1 MRPRSEPE
9 AGLPRVALRLA
20 LAGVALVLI
29 GIGFAPLNRIGA
41 DAFPAAEFVRE
52 ARAIVLPSLAADAPS
67 AWSHA
72 LALAQAWPGFAIAAA
87 GQWDARLLGALH
99 TLLAAGALVAFLAC
113 GRRHFSPRG
122 LLGVAAAG
130 VTLLLVTPT
139 ATRGTAL
146 GALGHAWWLLALA
159 HLSLSATGESRRSR
173 AIGWACGGLGL
184 AAATL
189 GLAASL
195 AGLLRDLRSRDRVG
209 AIAHGV
215 LVAVGTLLA
224 FQRDGSGDA
233 DIGSLLAA
241 FGWPMEWGWGW
252 PVLWAPLGV
261 AVARWLFSG
270 NEADARLAWVGPLG
284 LATLF
289 AALGFIVL
297 RTPPPHEWLN
307 FALLLNAASLAALPG
322 APQRRFVLG
331 TVWLIVVANGFVQT
345 VAGGRY
351 GKFEPLGA
359 EREIATDAAFRGV
372 RVASTYAMRAYPS
385 FHSVLPISVRAPLD
399 VTLGAE
405 PGGFGTARP
414 EGLEAPDKLP
424 FFSSWDAEQGAATH
438 AEFRSGWLRTSAPL
452 LQVRVAGTLRPPD
465 TALVLVTA
473 DGREIAPLGGGGEIG
488 RRWKRLNFAAPEEAF
503 RIVARDRSGADWIA
517 FTAPLEASDVMRT
530 VAKITQTASWWSVA
544 GVIALATAAWLG
556 GRRWL
561 GGASAVGFEWRVVP
575 WLATFAFAL
584 FFAWHVD
591 HIAGPNDAG
600 GYINL
605 AKTFASG
612 RMLGEFQRLPLDE
625 PAARDATLLIPS
637 TAKATAAGGMAPE
650 YPPGLPLLIAA
661 AGAFLPLPAA
671 TTLTLW
677 LHLVA
682 GVLVVRFAA
691 RGFGLPDA
699 WAWLAA
705 GIGALNSVF
714 LFHTLQPQS
723 DGPSM
728 VWITAA
734 VAWAWAARERA
745 GFAWLAGAATAVA
758 VLMRP
763 ANVLCFLPVVACLID
778 RPRLLLRVALAGAPA
793 ALWLFWFN
801 HRMYGSP
808 LLTGYGEVTG
818 WWAWEF
824 VPTTLASYAR
834 WLPAIFTPVV
844 VLAFAAPW
852 LRVVSRR
859 LLMVL
864 GLWAGGFLVFY
875 VCYWATYSDWF
886 NMRFV
891 LPGMPAL
898 IILGLHVLR
907 ALLARTRWRFLEP
920 GARVGPSA
928 ALVALLLG
936 ATISDSVRRDLLYFV
951 HACAAHRAPILWL
964 NENVQGPA
972 AIIAEH
978 ASNAVWHY
986 SDFILLRAK
995 HPAVRSPEFL
1005 ARIEAAGLPVYAVNQ
1020 HWERKGF
1027 VFGQGKGDGLP
1038 DLPGRWELRAVVW
1051 EGEYSL
1057 WRWHPP
1063 VGTESVKVPS
1073 AR

>member
-1 MRPRSEPE
+1 M
-9 AGLPRVALRLA
+9 LPRPETASCLPRLALRLA
-20 LAGVALVLI
+20 LAGLALILI
-29 GIGFAPLNRIGA
+29 GAGFAPLNKIGA
-41 DAFPAAEFVRE
+41 DVFPAAEFVRE

-72 LALAQAWPGFAIAAA
+72 LAFAQAWPGIAMAAA

-99 TLLAAGALVAFLAC
+99 TLLAAGALVAFLAS

-122 LLGVAAAG
+122 LLAVSAAG
-130 VTLLLVTPT
+130 VALLLLTPH

-159 HLSLSATGESRRSR
+159 HLSLSAAGQSHRSR
-173 AIGWACGGLGL
+173 VIGWVCGGLAL
-184 AAATL
+184 AATSL
-189 GLAASL
+189 GLAPAL
-195 AGLLRDLRSRDRVG
+195 AALLRDLRSRDHAGMIVHTALVG
-209 AIAHGV
+209 GGAMLTAWRHGRGE
-215 LVAVGTLLA
+215 A
-224 FQRDGSGDA
+224 DA
-233 DIGSLLAA
+233 GSLLAA
-241 FGWPMEWGWGW
+241 FAWPMEWSWCW
-252 PVLWAPLGV
+252 PILWAPLAV
-261 AVARWLFSG
+261 AVVRWLTRG
-270 NEADARLAWVGPLG
+270 GEADARLAWVGPLG

-289 AALGFIVL
+289 AALGFTVL
-297 RTPPPHEWLN
+297 RTPPPREWLS
-307 FALLLNAASLAALPG
+307 FALLLNAASLATLPG
-322 APQRRFVLG
+322 APRRRFVIG
-331 TVWLIVVANGFVQT
+331 VVWLIVVANGFVQT

-359 EREIATDAAFRGV
+359 ERDAATEAAF
-372 RVASTYAMRAYPS
+372 AALRADATLQR
-385 FHSVLPISVRAPLD
+385 VLPVSARAPLA
-399 VTLGAE
+399 VTTGADRS
-405 PGGFGTARP
+405 GFSAARP
-414 EGLEAPDKLP
+414 EELALPDALP
-424 FFSSWDAEQGAATH
+424 FFSSWDARQGAAIH
-438 AEFRSGWLRTSAPL
+438 AEFQSGWLRTSAPL

-473 DGREIAPLGGGGEIG
+473 DGREITPLGGGGEIG
-488 RRWKRLNFAAPEEAF
+488 RRWKRLNFAAPEEVF

-517 FTAPLEASDVMRT
+517 FTAPLEASEVMRT
-530 VAKITQTASWWSVA
+530 VAKITQTATGWSVA
-544 GVIALATAAWLG
+544 GVIALAAAAWFG
-556 GRRWL
+556 GRRWFD
-561 GGASAVGFEWRVVP
+561 GAGAVGLEWRVVP
-575 WLATFAFAL
+575 WLATFAYAL

-600 GYINL
+600 GYINP

-612 RMLGEFQRLPLDE
+612 RVLGEFQRLPLDE
-625 PAARDATLLIPS
+625 PAARDVTLLIPS
-637 TAKATAAGGMAPE
+637 TARATAAGEMAPE

-671 TTLTLW
+671 TTLMLW
-677 LHLVA
+677 LHLVV
-682 GVLVVRFAA
+682 GVLGMRFAA
-691 RGFGLPDA
+691 RVFGLPDA

-734 VAWAWAARERA
+734 VACAWAARERA
-745 GFAWLAGAATAVA
+745 GLAWIAGAATAVA

-763 ANVLCFLPVVACLID
+763 ANILCFLPLAACLID

-801 HRMYGSP
+801 SKMYGSP
-808 LLTGYGEVTG
+808 LLTGYGKVTG

-824 VPTTLASYAR
+824 VPTTLVSYAR

-859 LLMVL
+859 LLLVL

-898 IILGLHVLR
+898 IILGLHALR
-907 ALLARTRWRFLEP
+907 TLLARTRWQFFGT
-920 GARVGPSA
+920 GARVWPSA

-936 ATISDSVRRDLLYFV
+936 ATIYDSVRRDLLYFV
-951 HACAAHRAPILWL
+951 HACAAHRAPVLWL
-964 NENVQGPA
+964 NGNIRGPA

-986 SDFILLRAK
+986 SDFVLLRAK

-1005 ARIEAAGLPVYAVNQ
+1005 ARIEAAGVPVYAVNQ

-1027 VFGQGKGDGLP
+1027 VIGRGKGDGLP
-1038 DLPGRWELRAVVW
+1038 DLPGRWELCAVVW
-1051 EGEYSL
+1051 EGEYYL

-1063 VGTESVKVPS
+1063 VGTESVKVSS